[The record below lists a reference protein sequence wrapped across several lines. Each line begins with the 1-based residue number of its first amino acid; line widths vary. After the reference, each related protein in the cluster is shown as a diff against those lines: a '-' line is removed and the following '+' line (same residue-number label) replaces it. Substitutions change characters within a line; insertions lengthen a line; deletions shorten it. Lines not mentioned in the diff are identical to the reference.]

1 MQSFPSEANKRLSC
15 VPLINACI
23 DWGKYSFSG
32 EQYRLWF
39 GLILGAFVLYN
50 YEIYVGFVLNPPV
63 FILIP
68 VVLLCLVGIALRF
81 TSDVVKER
89 ISEVDWEYGS
99 RWYLGAFFLVLI
111 WQALLLHLYVIDMY
125 HSWDNVIG
133 SSYRRGELYS
143 SISTSLA
150 VFLLY
155 YCALAKPVVTSLF
168 LIYFATMKK
177 EEIGVEV
184 KSGDPVID
192 WAKMRQ
198 DKINSFTGMRR
209 SIVTGSVRFDR
220 TKYCD
225 KATAEQYLFDFLQ
238 LTPNAKIAHFSMPE
252 SEQLGLIESYI
263 VHLTRASLEFGFKPS
278 QISVSGNQYI
288 RNQDATNLSLQTIA
302 EFFSE
307 IENVEQEKQNEEVAK
322 AQREQVLDSMIGLKR
337 VKEEV
342 RRLNAMLTYNH
353 QRQQEGLAELEQGA
367 YHMVFTGNPGTGKT
381 VIARLIAEMLF
392 DKGVLK
398 SKKVIEVTRS
408 DLVAQYIGQTAP
420 KVRAVVDS
428 AMGGVLFIDEAYS
441 LAKGGEHDFG
451 SEAIDELL
459 KLMED
464 RRGDF
469 VVITAG
475 YQKEMD
481 NFLQANEGLKR
492 RFARF
497 IHFDDYADDELLG
510 ILSLMAGKAGDKFE
524 EQFQCELPELISQW
538 RAAYGKGFGNA
549 GAVRQ
554 MLEAMQKSR
563 PLRLIEQGI
572 EMKGDAL
579 VLLNRS
585 DWDSA
590 VEMTSFGQ

>member
-15 VPLINACI
+15 VPLINACV

-63 FILIP
+63 LILIP
-68 VVLLCLVGIALRF
+68 VVLLCLVGNVLRL
-81 TSDVVKER
+81 TSDVVRER

-99 RWYLGAFFLVLI
+99 YWYLGAFFLVLI
-111 WQALLLHLYVIDMY
+111 WQAILLHLYVIDMY

-143 SISTSLA
+143 IISTTLA

-155 YCALAKPVVTSLF
+155 YYAFAKPVVTSVF

-184 KSGDPVID
+184 KSGDPIID

-278 QISVSGNQYI
+278 QISVNGNQYI
-288 RNQDATNLSLQTIA
+288 RNKDATNLSLQTIA

-307 IENVEQEKQNEEVAK
+307 IEHVEQEKENEEVAK

-353 QRQQEGLAELEQGA
+353 QRQQEGLAVLEQGA

-398 SKKVIEVTRS
+398 NKKVIEVTRS

-441 LAKGGEHDFG
+441 LAKGGENDFG

-475 YQKEMD
+475 YQKDMD
-481 NFLQANEGLKR
+481 DFLQANEGLKR

-524 EQFQCELPELISQW
+524 EQFQHELPELISQW

>member
-15 VPLINACI
+15 IPLLNTCV
-23 DWGKYSFSG
+23 DWGRYSFSG
-32 EQYRLWF
+32 EQHRLLI

-50 YEIYVGFVLNPPV
+50 YEVYVGFVLNPPV
-63 FILIP
+63 LMLIP
-68 VVLLCLVGIALRF
+68 IVLLCLVGIVLRL

-89 ISEVDWEYGS
+89 LSEVEWEYGS

-111 WQALLLHLYVIDMY
+111 WQAIQLHLYVVDMY
-125 HSWDNVIG
+125 FSWDNAIG

-143 SISTSLA
+143 AISTSLA
-150 VFLLY
+150 VFFLHY
-155 YCALAKPVVTSLF
+155 YALAKPVVTSGF
-168 LIYFATMKK
+168 LAYFATMKK

-184 KSGDPVID
+184 KSSDPVID

-198 DKINSFTGMRR
+198 DKINNFTGMRR
-209 SIVTGSVRFDR
+209 SIVTGTVRFDR

-225 KATAEQYLFDFLQ
+225 KDTAEQYVFDFLQ
-238 LTPNAKIAHFSMPE
+238 LSPKAKIAHFTMPE
-252 SEQLGLIESYI
+252 SEELGLIESYI
-263 VHLTRASLEFGFKPS
+263 VHLTRAALEFGFKPS
-278 QISVSGNQYI
+278 QISISGNQYI
-288 RNQDATNLSLQTIA
+288 RNKDASNLSQQTIA

-307 IENVEQEKQNEEVAK
+307 IASVEQERENEEIAK
-322 AQREQVLDSMIGLKR
+322 EQRVQVLDSMIGLKR

-342 RRLNAMLTYNH
+342 KRLNAMLTYNQ

-398 SKKVIEVTRS
+398 NKKVVEVTRS

-441 LAKGGEHDFG
+441 LAKGGEKDFG

-481 NFLQANEGLKR
+481 DFLQANEGLKR

-497 IHFDDYADDELLG
+497 IHFDDYSDDELLD

-524 EQFQCELPELISQW
+524 EEFHRDLPELVSQW

-549 GAVRQ
+549 GSIRQ

-579 VLLNRS
+579 VMLTRS

-590 VEMTSFGQ
+590 VEMTSFG